1 MASAD
6 DTQEP
11 NRTTLAELSAL
22 ADGTLDPERAA
33 AVRQLIARS
42 PELSERYERERR
54 AVMALHAVRS
64 DRAPAR
70 LRARVQGQTAAA
82 SARPGPRLAWG
93 GAAATAVAA
102 VVAALVLLLPGGA
115 PGAPS
120 VSQAASLALRG
131 PALGPPLP
139 DRVHPGSNLAR
150 DVQEIYFPNWSGWF
164 GWKASGQRTDH
175 LGKSLAVTVYYN
187 HAGRRIAYTILSS
200 PPLRWPGTRMVW
212 LHGTAFQRFT
222 LNGRQVVT
230 WRRAGHTC
238 VLSGAGVKTAELV
251 RLASWKAP
259 GRSG

>member
-1 MASAD
+1 MAPSD
-6 DTQEP
+6 DTHEP
-11 NRTTLAELSAL
+11 NRTTLADLSAL

-54 AVMALHAVRS
+54 AVTALHAVRS
-64 DRAPAR
+64 DCAPAN
-70 LRARVQGQTAAA
+70 LRARVQAQRAAV
-82 SARPGPRLAWG
+82 SLRPRPRLVWG

-102 VVAALVLLLPGGA
+102 AVAALILLLPGGA
-115 PGAPS
+115 PGAPA

-131 PALGPPLP
+131 PAHGPPAP
-139 DRVHPGSNLAR
+139 DRAHPGSNLAQ

-164 GWKASGQRTDH
+164 GWKATGQRTDH
-175 LGKSLAVTVYYN
+175 LGKSLAVTVYYDRK
-187 HAGRRIAYTILSS
+187 GKRIAYTILAS
-200 PPLRWPGTRMVW
+200 PPLRWPGTRKFW
-212 LHGTAFQRFT
+212 FHGTAFQSFT
-222 LNGRQVVT
+222 VDGRMVVT

-238 VLSGAGVKTAELV
+238 VLSGSGVKTAELI